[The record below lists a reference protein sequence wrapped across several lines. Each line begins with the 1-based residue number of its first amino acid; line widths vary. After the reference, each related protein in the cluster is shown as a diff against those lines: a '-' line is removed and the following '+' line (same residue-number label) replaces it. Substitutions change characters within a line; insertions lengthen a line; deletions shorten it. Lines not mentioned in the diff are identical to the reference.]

1 MGALAQ
7 ARMSSLA
14 GLGRTDSR
22 LGVVNRGIGTQRFKV
37 PPGRLLHPL
46 AAPEVGDDFDNN
58 NNNNN
63 SNSNNSNNNSI
74 LPQSHNYA
82 FGLLI

>member
-7 ARMSSLA
+7 ARMPSLA
-14 GLGRTDSR
+14 GLGRTNSR

-58 NNNNN
+58 NNNSN
-63 SNSNNSNNNSI
+63 NSNNSNNNSI
-74 LPQSHNYA
+74 LPQSHTCA
-82 FGLLI
+82 LGLLI